1 MYLCF
6 LPTLGTSFMP
16 VYHYGVSVFFNST
29 SWVSLNQI
37 FIYHFLLVVGSIFML
52 ASISLKCLHFVSLIK
67 MVLHHVHHN

>member
-37 FIYHFLLVVGSIFML
+37 FIYHFLLVVGSIFM
-52 ASISLKCLHFVSLIK
+52 
-67 MVLHHVHHN
+67 